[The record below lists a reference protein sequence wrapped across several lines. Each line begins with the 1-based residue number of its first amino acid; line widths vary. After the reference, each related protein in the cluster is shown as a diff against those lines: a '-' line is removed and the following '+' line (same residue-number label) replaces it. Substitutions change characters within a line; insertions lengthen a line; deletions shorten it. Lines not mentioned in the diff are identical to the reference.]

1 MNFAESILSLDK
13 TPFQMRA
20 YANVN
25 AVSKR
30 YCTEHMT
37 TEYRFQDGSGLR
49 FNRHDIPEECETMKY
64 QAPEFV

>member
-30 YCTEHMT
+30 YCTEQTT

-49 FNRHDIPEECETMKY
+49 FGINGIPVECETMKY